1 MLLTLYFVSVERE
14 WKRENK
20 KGCWIVAV
28 PTVICQY
35 AFPTVQAIKEG
46 ATGGWRKME
55 RESHKT
61 VRHQPHPFLA
71 KGDFY

>member
-1 MLLTLYFVSVERE
+1 MFLWKGSGNERIRKGVGSLL
-14 WKRENK
+14 
-20 KGCWIVAV
+20 AA
-28 PTVICQY
+28 VICQY

-61 VRHQPHPFLA
+61 LRHQPHPFLA